1 MQTYNAYRRTV
12 NGSIQLYLL
21 KMLNNLNT
29 YKIILASRS
38 PRRQQLLQIM
48 GVKFQIQTKETDESF
63 PAHLKREQVVM
74 HLALKKALAFEDDV
88 KKNEL
93 IITADTIVVLNDEVI
108 NKPEDRADAIQMLQK
123 LSGNMHEVFT
133 GVCLMSAEKKELF
146 NVRSE
151 VYLKP
156 ITLNDIEYYID
167 NYNPYDKAGAYGI
180 QDWFGLTS
188 IDKINGSFYNVM
200 GMPTKELYDNLQNF

>member
-1 MQTYNAYRRTV
+1 
-12 NGSIQLYLL
+12 
-21 KMLNNLNT
+21 
-29 YKIILASRS
+29 
-38 PRRQQLLQIM
+38 
-48 GVKFQIQTKETDESF
+48 
-63 PAHLKREQVVM
+63 
-74 HLALKKALAFEDDV
+74 
-88 KKNEL
+88 
-93 IITADTIVVLNDEVI
+93 
-108 NKPEDRADAIQMLQK
+108 
-123 LSGNMHEVFT
+123 
-133 GVCLMSAEKKELF
+133 MSAEKKELF

-180 QDWFGLTS
+180 QDWFGLTC